1 MFLQDV
7 SDPIVFSAYRGTTYE
22 GASSGNYLTGFD
34 GFLTNYG
41 SCFDLVNGI
50 FTPSRQAAV
59 YEFSAAIFHTSLGL
73 STLIVEKQGTKV
85 LEFHAGEGTVY
96 YSQDTLSFSWI
107 MELNQGE
114 TVRLRVGNSGKFDAY
129 GNANWVF
136 SGKYIRDL
144 MIQ

>member
-1 MFLQDV
+1 M
-7 SDPIVFSAYRGTTYE
+7 FSAFKTNGEDFFAGDYLN
-22 GASSGNYLTGFD
+22 NYD

-41 SCFDLVNGI
+41 NSFNLTSGI
-50 FTPSRQAAV
+50 FTSPREGV
-59 YEFSAAIFHTSLGL
+59 FEFSAATYHWTQGSYK
-73 STLIVEKQGTKV
+73 LIVEKNNIQV
-85 LEFHAGEGTVY
+85 LQFRAYAESEYGN
-96 YSQDTLSFSWI
+96 SDTLSFSWI

-136 SGKYIRDL
+136 SGKYIRDS